1 MTHKMPKQG
10 GFHLKKHGLP
20 EELEPSCELCEHFL
34 RMEATGETFCNYKN
48 RLSRVEESGFCR
60 KFSFNIFACKPLA
73 PILPKAFDF
82 TKI

>member
-1 MTHKMPKQG
+1 MPKLG

-20 EELEPSCELCEHFL
+20 EELEPCCELCEHFL

-48 RLSRVEESGFCR
+48 RLSRVEESGVCR
-60 KFSFNIFACKPLA
+60 KFSFNIFAYKPLA